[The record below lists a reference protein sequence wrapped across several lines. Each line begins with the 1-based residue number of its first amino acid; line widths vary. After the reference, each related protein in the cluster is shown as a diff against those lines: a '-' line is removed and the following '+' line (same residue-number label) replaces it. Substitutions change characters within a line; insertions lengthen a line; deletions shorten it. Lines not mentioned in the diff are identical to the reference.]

1 MFNRWIIYQWSIF
14 HSYVKLSE
22 GNPVD
27 DFLCELRI
35 RTCPT
40 LWTFSVR
47 FGFGFLPNP
56 QMEEQ
61 FREDPDLI
69 GARKKPNNHHSATW
83 SSSGFFC
90 EFCHWLV
97 RNQITNQVTLQIVYS
112 NDLEEPDYVID
123 SILQHLGLADTNCDI
138 NDFNFPSDGAANP
151 SLSSH
156 RKPDQ
161 TGRLGT
167 MLSLT
172 TSEHTWSAT
181 KIFLRWRMMLV
192 DISIF
197 CVWDSP
203 RHRVWF
209 VNLWMCWVI
218 FRLASLDCQLGRCCF
233 VFFQP

>member
-138 NDFNFPSDGAANP
+138 NDFIFPATG
-151 SLSSH
+151 L
-156 RKPDQ
+156 Q
-161 TGRLGT
+161 THLCPAI
-167 MLSLT
+167 
-172 TSEHTWSAT
+172 E
-181 KIFLRWRMMLV
+181 
-192 DISIF
+192 
-197 CVWDSP
+197 SP
-203 RHRVWF
+203 TRRG
-209 VNLWMCWVI
+209 C
-218 FRLASLDCQLGRCCF
+218 LGRCYLWQRQNTPDLRQRSFWDDGWCSSTSASSAF
-233 VFFQP
+233 GTVPDIVFGLWIYGCVGWFFG